1 MAKQKYA
8 MNLGERIVFKVECV
22 RHGFWGAYTHIL
34 IVTNQCV
41 ILEEYGMFNNFKG
54 INRYPYNEIN
64 QAILGKASNG
74 EKQLELYMANGNKEE
89 FALQSGDDNILKTLS
104 MSIND
109 QMTGEAEC
117 YDFSYYQSII
127 DGTEAEIKAIK
138 RNATANTYETG
149 ADIDFQSGLNFAG
162 DVAKNMLKS
171 GDISIKGLSK
181 SITKTSKKQARKSMF
196 GGFMDEVLDDIGVH
210 DIQDAF
216 TEIGNDFREE
226 FGMKP
231 KMTHQERRELAEK
244 EEKRKEKELYR
255 QKKEAYNRQVEK
267 AKQAVNAK
275 KAEPVEESDVGIQ
288 QSAKMSINDQLD
300 ALKKLK
306 ELLDLG
312 ILTEEEFDI
321 KKKEI
326 LNS

>member
-8 MNLGERIVFKVECV
+8 MNLGEKIVFKVECV
-22 RHGFWGAYTHIL
+22 RHGFWGAYTHTL
-34 IVTNQCV
+34 VVTNQCV

-54 INRYPYNEIN
+54 IKRYPYNEIN

-74 EKQLELYMANGNKEE
+74 EKQLELYMANGDKED
-89 FALQSGDDNILKTLS
+89 FAPQSGDDNVLKTLS

-109 QMTGEAEC
+109 QIAGDAEC
-117 YDFSYYQSII
+117 YDYSYYERII
-127 DGTEAEIKAIK
+127 DGSEAEIKAIE
-138 RNATANTYETG
+138 RNAASTYASGT
-149 ADIDFQSGLNFAG
+149 DINVQSGLNFAG

-171 GDISIKGLSK
+171 GDISLKGLSK
-181 SITKTSKKQARKSMF
+181 GINKASKKQARKSMF
-196 GGFMDEVLDDIGVH
+196 GGFMDELLDDIGVH

-231 KMTHQERRELAEK
+231 KMTHEERRELAEK
-244 EEKRKEKELYR
+244 EEKRQKQELER
-255 QKKEAYNRQVEK
+255 QKREAYNRQVEK
-267 AKQAVNAK
+267 AKQAANAK
-275 KAEPVEESDVGIQ
+275 KQTPVEEPKIEVQ
-288 QSAKMSINDQLD
+288 PTKMSINEQLD

-306 ELLDLG
+306 ELLDMG
-312 ILTEEEFDI
+312 ILTQEEFDS

-326 LNS
+326 MNS